1 MVDEKEPILP
11 LGSFLF
17 PHIFRSFRMAI
28 QPSKLLVALLALVVI
43 CLAGGVMDLSQ
54 TVVESDSFTYMYR
67 GERIQL
73 EQQLGRPVT
82 ELDVCVAPGA
92 SLADFVES
100 GGAEGS
106 RTGVFATLWTVGSEQ
121 FHAALYALFA
131 ADISGVFRSI
141 SNCIA
146 ALLWAFRCHTVYSV
160 VFFAVVFLVMSLA
173 GGAICRIAALQF
185 AQREKPSLMQAARFG
200 IRKFTGTLAAP
211 ITPVAVIVVIGVFVI
226 SLGLIGNIPVVGEV
240 LMGLFL
246 PLGLIAAFFV
256 TVILIGTV
264 AGLNL
269 MVPAIAYE
277 DSDCFDAVSR
287 SFGYVY
293 AKPWRMG
300 FYTVVATVYGAI
312 CYVFVRFFAFVL
324 LWTTYQF
331 LQVGFVHDNEK
342 LQALWP
348 EPTVAGFLGSVAS
361 APDTWSMWLGSVLI
375 RVWVLAIVGLI
386 VSFLISFY
394 FSANSV
400 IYGLM
405 RNRVDNTPLD
415 EVYTYSEAAPAEP
428 SPPEI
433 SPPAA
438 ASEGEPEEQHETSE

>member
-28 QPSKLLVALLALVVI
+28 QPSKLLVAFLALIVI
-43 CLAGGVMDLSQ
+43 CLTGWVMDLSR
-54 TVVESDSFTYMYR
+54 TVAAVD
-67 GERIQL
+67 
-73 EQQLGRPVT
+73 RPPDRRT
-82 ELDVCVAPGA
+82 ELDVY
-92 SLADFVES
+92 VES
-100 GGAEGS
+100 YGS
-106 RTGVFATLWTVGSEQ
+106 VESLLVFRRDQDARTGVFAALWQ
-121 FHAALYALFA
+121 FGASRFHTALQALFA
-131 ADISGVFRSI
+131 PNIPVVVGSAAE
-141 SNCIA
+141 CIRA
-146 ALLWAFRCHTVYSV
+146 IIWAFMWHTTYSF
-160 VFFAVVFLVMSLA
+160 VFFAVVFVVLSLA

-185 AQREKPSLMQAARFG
+185 AQGEKPSLVQAARFG
-200 IRKFTGTLAAP
+200 IRKFTAVLAAP
-211 ITPVAVIVVIGVFVI
+211 ITPVAVIIVIGVSVI
-226 SLGLIGNIPVVGEV
+226 LLGLIGNVPVVGEI
-240 LMGLFL
+240 LTGLFL
-246 PLGLIAAFFV
+246 PLSLMAAFLV

-342 LQALWP
+342 LQSLWP
-348 EPTVAGFLGSVAS
+348 EPTAAGFLGSAAP
-361 APDTWSMWLGSVLI
+361 APDAWSMWLGSVLI
-375 RVWVLAIVGLI
+375 RVWVLAIVGLL
-386 VSFLISFY
+386 VSFLVSFY
-394 FSANSV
+394 FSANTV

-415 EVYTYSEAAPAEP
+415 EVYTYSEAAPGEP

-438 ASEGEPEEQHETSE
+438 ASGEEPEQNRETSE